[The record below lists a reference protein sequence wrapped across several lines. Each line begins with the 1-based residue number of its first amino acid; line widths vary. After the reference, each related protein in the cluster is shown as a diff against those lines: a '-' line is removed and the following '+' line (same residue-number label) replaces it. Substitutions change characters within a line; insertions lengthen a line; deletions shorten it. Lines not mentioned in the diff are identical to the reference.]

1 MNLWKNLFFCAV
13 ATLVVSAAAV
23 VGVKAYN
30 YSQMS
35 DLALANIEAL
45 SSRESDM
52 ATVMDWVCKKVGCC
66 GGPNN
71 CFSGKLNI
79 YGVSIEGTFYMK

>member
-1 MNLWKNLFFCAV
+1 MKKYFFMAM
-13 ATLVVSAAAV
+13 ATLVVSATAV
-23 VGVKAYN
+23 AGVKSYH

-52 ATVMDWVCKKVGCC
+52 ATVMDWVCKKIGCC

>member
-1 MNLWKNLFFCAV
+1 MKKKILMACA
-13 ATLVVSAAAV
+13 ALVVSAAAV

-45 SSRESDM
+45 TRDESNKKEGSLW
-52 ATVMDWVCKKVGCC
+52 ATVPNSEGVMRYCC
-66 GGPNN
+66 GPGDARN
-71 CFSGKLNI
+71 CNDI
-79 YGVSIEGTFYMK
+79 PEIQRCPDYAQ

>member
-1 MNLWKNLFFCAV
+1 MKTKIFMACV
-13 ATLVVSAAAV
+13 ALVVSAAAV
-23 VGVKAYN
+23 IGVKAYN
-30 YSQMS
+30 CSQMS

-45 SSRESDM
+45 SSGESDK
-52 ATVMDWVCKKVGCC
+52 ATVMDWVCKNIGCC

-79 YGVSIEGTFYMK
+79 YGVSI

>member
-1 MNLWKNLFFCAV
+1 MKTKIFMACV
-13 ATLVVSAAAV
+13 ALVVSAAAV
-23 VGVKAYN
+23 IGVKAYN
-30 YSQMS
+30 CSQMS

-45 SSRESDM
+45 SSGESDK
-52 ATVMDWVCKKVGCC
+52 ATVMDWVCKNIGCC